1 MAAGD
6 ARIEHLARIELVWP
20 RLARGELTLEEVD
33 DSDRAKSRRSSNPR
47 RTILRLGVRG
57 IAERWSTTSTDFVI
71 GTRTRSSDCG
81 RTTSVAGFAP
91 GSALF
96 LLAGVAYRGRLSARE
111 GIERCHGLLGHAGGP
126 FWQSFI
132 LPMLAVLEAMDT
144 RIDLARTHLE
154 EARLARREFS
164 EGGAL
169 ATSWAALAAE
179 VELLAGDP
187 RGAEEI
193 LTAACEEL
201 RAAGERDWRAT
212 NTAILAEALYRQGRF
227 EEALTLSGEAL
238 ELAPHGHLTSL
249 TVARRVRAKALARA
263 GELEDAV
270 SLIARAGR
278 APARR

>member
-1 MAAGD
+1 M
-6 ARIEHLARIELVWP
+6 RLV
-20 RLARGELTLEEVD
+20 
-33 DSDRAKSRRSSNPR
+33 
-47 RTILRLGVRG
+47 VRG
-57 IAERWSTTSTDFVI
+57 IAARWSTNVYRFRFHEDAVNRIATYYE
-71 GTRTRSSDCG
+71 RS
-81 RTTSVAGFAP
+81 GFAP

-96 LLAGVAYRGRLSARE
+96 LLAGVAYRGRMPARE

-144 RIDLARTHLE
+144 RIDLARAHLE

-187 RGAEEI
+187 GGAEAI
-193 LTAACEEL
+193 LVAACEEL

-227 EEALTLSGEAL
+227 EDALTLSGEAL
-238 ELAPHGHLTSL
+238 ELAPRGHLTSL

-263 GELEDAV
+263 GELEDARV
-270 SLIARAGR
+270 AHRRAGR
-278 APARR
+278 APAGR